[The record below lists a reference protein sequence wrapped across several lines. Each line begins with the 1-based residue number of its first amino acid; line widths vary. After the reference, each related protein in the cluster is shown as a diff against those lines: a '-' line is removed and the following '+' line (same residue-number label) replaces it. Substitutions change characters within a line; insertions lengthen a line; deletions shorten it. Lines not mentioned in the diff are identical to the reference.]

1 MHNKA
6 REMAMWAMKMA
17 EQRGY
22 DNMSSQNWEVV
33 KNAMCIAKD
42 AAQLEKDSLIID
54 EMEGSDRRGYN
65 GRHYAN
71 GRFAPR
77 MGYQEEE
84 YGGIWPNGEN
94 QGKNGYRRMG
104 YEEDMR
110 R

>member
-17 EQRGY
+17 DKRGY
-22 DNMSSQNWEVV
+22 DNMSAQNWEVI

-42 AAQLEKDSLIID
+42 AAQLEKDALIID
-54 EMEGSDRRGYN
+54 EMEGSEKRGYN

-77 MGYQEEE
+77 MGYQEERMG
-84 YGGIWPNGEN
+84 YGEIWPNGEN
-94 QGKNGYRRMG
+94 QGNQGYRMG
-104 YEEDMR
+104 YEDR
-110 R
+110 